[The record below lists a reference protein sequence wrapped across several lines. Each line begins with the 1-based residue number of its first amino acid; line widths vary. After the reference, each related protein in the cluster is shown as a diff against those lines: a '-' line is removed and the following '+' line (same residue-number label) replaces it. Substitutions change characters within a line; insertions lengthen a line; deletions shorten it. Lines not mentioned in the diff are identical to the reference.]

1 MTTTLTAI
9 GSERRRAL
17 GSQASHDLRTPLA
30 GLRAE
35 LEEAWLHQDQ
45 TDLADLLTRALRN
58 LDRLQTIVEELRL

>member
-9 GSERRRAL
+9 GSQRAL

-35 LEEAWLHQDQ
+35 LEEARLHQDQ
-45 TDLADLLTRALRN
+45 TNLADLLTRALGN
-58 LDRLQTIVEELRL
+58 LDRLQAIVEELRL